1 MKKRVLALTLALLTV
16 ITVLAGCSKA
26 NYSYDSYESYIQL
39 GKTDGIEINKSDIN
53 DGILLEWR
61 GLFTVDDDKL
71 TEKTYN
77 KDSEGVDDIYIQVGD
92 VANINYVG
100 KKDGEAFDG
109 GTGTGYDLTVGSN
122 TFIDGFEDGLIGY
135 KVGDKLSLNLTF
147 PKNYSDTKLAG
158 ADVVFEVSINSIKRT
173 TGYPE
178 YNDENVAKKTEYKTV
193 AEFEE
198 AAKKEAVQNLL
209 WQELYADSKIKS
221 YPEKELK
228 KYYDANIDN
237 VTDYATMFGMS
248 LESYVTTYQGYES
261 LEAFYKAMASYAK
274 QQVKQ
279 ELIVLR
285 FIEAKPEFK
294 MDGEKYNA
302 EVEKLYN
309 EYVAEQN
316 FTGSLKKF
324 KKQYDRRSLEITIYY
339 DVVMDYLMERYVEKD
354 DITKNGFVTGRDGV
368 RYYVNNEYL
377 KGWQELDPD
386 GDGAASRYYFDANG
400 YAPNNTTLVVK
411 GLVADDPEAERCAR
425 FGENG
430 LYVGIYTGP
439 VDDNTGTRYYKD
451 GIMQTGW
458 QELDL
463 DGKDGN
469 ETYFFDNETGYM
481 VKNDI
486 AEVDGA
492 YYKFDDNGKKEG
504 DAIQNGLITKNKT
517 TMFFKDGAPLT
528 GWIKYTT
535 AANTAESITLDGIN
549 TSEDGVVYYW
559 CNEKGVAVKA
569 PTEIDGIYYDFEE
582 DGRYKGKFSGE
593 LDGKNYV
600 DGAEQTAESEG

>member
-1 MKKRVLALTLALLTV
+1 MKKRILALTLALLTV

-26 NYSYDSYESYIQL
+26 NYSYESYESYIQL

-53 DGILLEWR
+53 DGILLKWR
-61 GLFTVDDDKL
+61 GLFTVDDDEL
-71 TEKTYN
+71 TETTYN
-77 KDSEGVDDIYIQVGD
+77 KDTEGVDNIYIQVGD
-92 VANINYVG
+92 VANIDYVG
-100 KKDGEAFDG
+100 KKDDNAFDG
-109 GTGTGYDLTVGSN
+109 GTANGYDLTIGSN

-147 PKNYSDTKLAG
+147 PKNYSDTELAG
-158 ADVVFEVSINSIKRT
+158 ADVVFDVSINSVKRT

-178 YNDENVAKKTEYKTV
+178 YNDENVAKKTEYKTI

-198 AAKKEAVQNLL
+198 VVKKETVQNLL

-228 KYYDANIDN
+228 KYYNANIDN
-237 VTDYATMFGMS
+237 VMDYATMFGMT
-248 LESYVTTYQGYES
+248 LESYVTTYQGYS
-261 LEAFYKAMASYAK
+261 DIRKFYGTMASYAQ

-285 FIEAKPEFK
+285 FIEVKPEFK
-294 MDGEKYNA
+294 MDEEKYNA

-316 FTGSLKKF
+316 FTGSLNKF

-339 DVVMDYLMERYVEKD
+339 DIVMDYLRERYVEKD
-354 DITKNGFVTGRDGV
+354 DITKNGFVTERDGI

-386 GDGAASRYYFDANG
+386 GDGNSSCYYFDANG

-411 GLVADDPEAERCAR
+411 GLVADDSEAERCAR

-430 LYVGIYTGP
+430 LYVGVYTGP
-439 VDDNTGTRYYKD
+439 VDDKTGTRYYKD

-463 DGKDGN
+463 DGKNGN
-469 ETYFFDNETGYM
+469 ETYFFDTETGYM

-486 AEVDGA
+486 ADVNGS
-492 YYKFDDNGKKEG
+492 YYKFDKDGKKEG
-504 DAIQNGLITKNKT
+504 DAIQSGLVTQNK
-517 TMFFKDGAPLT
+517 TMFFKDGTPLT
-528 GWIKYTT
+528 GWIKYYT
-535 AANTAESITLDGIN
+535 ATNTAENTTLDGIN
-549 TSEDGVVYYW
+549 TSEEGVAYYW
-559 CNEKGVAVKA
+559 CDEKGVAVKA
-569 PTEIDGIYYDFEE
+569 PTKIDGIYYDFEE
-582 DGRYKGKFSGE
+582 DGHYKGKFTGE

-600 DGAEQTAESEG
+600 DGAEQSAESDG